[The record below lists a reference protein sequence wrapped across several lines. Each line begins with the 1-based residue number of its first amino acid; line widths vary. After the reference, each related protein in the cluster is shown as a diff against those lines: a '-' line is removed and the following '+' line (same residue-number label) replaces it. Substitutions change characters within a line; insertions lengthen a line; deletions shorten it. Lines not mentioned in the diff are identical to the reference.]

1 MYNQFLTKIIY
12 LFSARLEQNSNDSQ
26 ASGNEETILKIN
38 ELSSPET
45 VDSSSTS
52 TKENVTNFEK
62 SGVFITDHDITLDI
76 ATSTG
81 LRKTGFGS
89 NLYDESSPKKPIS
102 KIPRS
107 PMSVRRKS
115 IDNSNVDSENVT
127 GLPMNRKAP
136 VYRSVRKL
144 TPNDGSNGKIS
155 TWSGRTGT
163 AKPRTALTANTFK
176 QQSPQPM
183 PSSSFS
189 RNPSIR
195 GSQILYDQNG
205 RKIKSGTSSLT
216 TSPIKKSA
224 SASPLAKQILEV
236 AGTAKTDSQILE
248 KMKELL
254 NKYTSK
260 SSSKQNIRS
269 PDYEDFTT
277 AWVNSNGALDRVGS
291 VTPKDYS
298 KRSSTISSETESLNS
313 KDLSVVSPLPRRET
327 SGSKIPA
334 PMRRNTEIY

>member
-1 MYNQFLTKIIY
+1 ML
-12 LFSARLEQNSNDSQ
+12 
-26 ASGNEETILKIN
+26 
-38 ELSSPET
+38 
-45 VDSSSTS
+45 
-52 TKENVTNFEK
+52 
-62 SGVFITDHDITLDI
+62 
-76 ATSTG
+76 
-81 LRKTGFGS
+81 
-89 NLYDESSPKKPIS
+89 
-102 KIPRS
+102 
-107 PMSVRRKS
+107 VRRKS

-144 TPNDGSNGKIS
+144 TPNDGSNGKMS

-163 AKPRTALTANTFK
+163 AKPRTPLTSNTFK

-260 SSSKQNIRS
+260 SSSKQS

>member
-1 MYNQFLTKIIY
+1 
-12 LFSARLEQNSNDSQ
+12 
-26 ASGNEETILKIN
+26 
-38 ELSSPET
+38 
-45 VDSSSTS
+45 
-52 TKENVTNFEK
+52 
-62 SGVFITDHDITLDI
+62 
-76 ATSTG
+76 
-81 LRKTGFGS
+81 
-89 NLYDESSPKKPIS
+89 
-102 KIPRS
+102 
-107 PMSVRRKS
+107 MSVRRKS
-115 IDNSNVDSENVT
+115 IDNSNVDCENVT

-136 VYRSVRKL
+136 VYRSIRKL
-144 TPNDGSNGKIS
+144 TPNDGKIS

-163 AKPRTALTANTFK
+163 AKPRSALTVNTFK

-183 PSSSFS
+183 PSSSSFS

-205 RKIKSGTSSLT
+205 RKIKSGTTSLT

-260 SSSKQNIRS
+260 NSSKQNSQS

-313 KDLSVVSPLPRRET
+313 KDLSVVSPLPRREIT
-327 SGSKIPA
+327 GSKIPA